1 MLLSAAASRR
11 FCSWTRPSTKA
22 PARLVLKI
30 AVAMPAIA
38 SASDVGESANAL
50 ITRVGSG
57 TTSTAPMAVKWCETI
72 ASVSSSAAAKV
83 QVFSVRRAAMVSAA
97 MPSSMPSAIE
107 TITSCVDQ
115 TICPGNSTADMPV

>member
-1 MLLSAAASRR
+1 M
-11 FCSWTRPSTKA
+11 
-22 PARLVLKI
+22 LKI

-72 ASVSSSAAAKV
+72 ARVSSSAAAKV

-97 MPSSMPSAIE
+97 MPSSMPRRSDDHQLL
-107 TITSCVDQ
+107 DQ
-115 TICPGNSTADMPV
+115 TIRPGNSIADMPV